1 MKALTLRE
9 VQRAVK
15 GSWLARPE
23 AEPLVTSVV
32 TDSREAAPG
41 ALFVALPGEHVDG
54 HDFVLDAFSRG
65 AVGAL
70 VTRAVGPV
78 PSGRFLIQVPE
89 AVTAL
94 GALARYYRSLL
105 SATVIG
111 VTGSNGKTT
120 TKEMVAHL
128 LEASAV
134 VVKAPK
140 SFNNFIGVPL
150 TLLTIEPRT
159 DFAVLELGTSA
170 PGEIR
175 RLATIARPHIGLITN
190 IGPTHLERLGSV
202 AGVAKAKAELLDV
215 LGEEGTAVLNWDD
228 DWCRRV
234 APKAVG
240 KLVTF
245 GLTTE
250 ADVFATGIV
259 QEPRRLRFLLNGV
272 QEVVLPVTGIHNLS
286 NALAAAAVA
295 RRAGLAQV
303 DIAGRF
309 ADFRLP
315 SMRLEEVVVGEVTF
329 INDAY
334 NANPVSMS
342 AALRE
347 FARPDPPGLSGR
359 EAKGEASSGVSPP
372 RQAPAGQERR
382 GLPGRKLFVAGD
394 MKELGPESSRYHREL
409 GLRVT
414 AHHLDRLFA
423 VGEFAE
429 DVVAGAVA
437 GGFPPETAQA
447 FATVEE
453 LVGALLAEVQAG
465 DVVLVKGSRAMR
477 LERVIEAAQESL
489 LARKVR

>member
-1 MKALTLRE
+1 MKALSLRE
-9 VQRAVK
+9 VQHAVK
-15 GSWLARPE
+15 GRWLARPE
-23 AEPLVTSVV
+23 AELLVSSVV
-32 TDSREAAPG
+32 TDSREAAAG

-54 HDFVLDAFSRG
+54 HDFVQDAFSRG

-70 VTRAVGPV
+70 VTRPVGPS
-78 PSGRFLIQVPE
+78 PRDRFLIQVPE
-89 AVTAL
+89 TVAAL

-150 TLLTIEPRT
+150 TLLSIEPRT

-175 RLATIARPHIGLITN
+175 RLATIARPHIGVITN
-190 IGPTHLERLGSV
+190 IGPTHLEHLGSV

-234 APKAVG
+234 APKAAG

-259 QEPRRLRFLLNGV
+259 QELHRLRFLLNGV
-272 QEVVLPVTGIHNLS
+272 QEVVLPVAGIHNLS
-286 NALAAAAVA
+286 NALAAAAVG
-295 RRAGLAQV
+295 RRAGLNQA
-303 DIAGRF
+303 DIAARF

-315 SMRLEEVVVGEVTF
+315 HMRLEEVAVGEVTF

-342 AALRE
+342 AALSE
-347 FARPDPPGLSGR
+347 FSRR
-359 EAKGEASSGVSPP
+359 EAS
-372 RQAPAGQERR
+372 
-382 GLPGRKLFVAGD
+382 GRKLFVAGD
-394 MKELGPESSRYHREL
+394 MKELGPESARYHREL
-409 GLRVT
+409 GLRVA

-423 VGEFAE
+423 VGEFAA
-429 DVVAGAVA
+429 DVAAGAVA
-437 GGFPPETAQA
+437 GGFPGEVVQT
-447 FATVEE
+447 FAAVDE
-453 LVGALLAEVQAG
+453 LVAALLAEMRAG
-465 DVVLVKGSRAMR
+465 DVVLVKGSRAMQ
-477 LERVIEAAQESL
+477 LERVIEAAQESV

>member
-1 MKALTLRE
+1 VKALSLRE
-9 VQRAVK
+9 VQRAVS
-15 GSWLARPE
+15 GRWLARPE

-32 TDSREAAPG
+32 TDSRAATAG
-41 ALFVALPGEHVDG
+41 ALFVALPGERVDG
-54 HDFVLDAFSRG
+54 HDFVLDACSRG
-65 AVGAL
+65 AVGA
-70 VTRAVGPV
+70 VVSRPVGPL
-78 PSGRFLIQVPE
+78 PTDRFLIQVPE
-89 AVTAL
+89 TVAAL

-128 LEASAV
+128 LAANAV

-150 TLLTIEPRT
+150 TLLSIEPQT

-175 RLATIARPHIGLITN
+175 RLATIARPHIGVITN
-190 IGPTHLERLGSV
+190 IGPTHLEYLGNV

-259 QEPRRLRFLLNGV
+259 QEPRRFRFLLNGV
-272 QEVVLPVTGIHNLS
+272 QEVVLPVAGIHNLS

-295 RRAGLAQV
+295 RRAGLNQA

-315 SMRLEEVVVGEVTF
+315 SMRLEEVVLGEVTF

-342 AALRE
+342 AALSE
-347 FARPDPPGLSGR
+347 FARR
-359 EAKGEASSGVSPP
+359 EAA
-372 RQAPAGQERR
+372 
-382 GLPGRKLFVAGD
+382 GRKLFVAGD
-394 MKELGPESSRYHREL
+394 MKELGPESARYHREL
-409 GLRVT
+409 GLRVA

-423 VGEFAE
+423 VGEFAGE
-429 DVVAGAVA
+429 VVAGAVA
-437 GGFPPETAQA
+437 GGFPVEAAQA
-447 FATVEE
+447 FATVDE
-453 LVGALLAEVQAG
+453 LVSALLMEVRAG
-465 DVVLVKGSRAMR
+465 DAVLVKGSRAMQ
-477 LERVIEAAQESL
+477 LERVIEAARESL
-489 LARKVR
+489 LSGKVR